1 MMETYNLNQTIDKLK
16 GPTKEQIAFYNQ
28 SAAVALDKYHIGSN
42 EVFEFIIDGQKKTAL
57 IEWDSSFSKVAIKER
72 KDIANFGGVSLAMFV
87 MSVLLEYKYVE
98 QTEIGDG
105 VDYRFLKDEP
115 NDDNLNFLEDPNF
128 HYVEVSGVLE
138 ESKTNTLKKRV
149 QDKHRQII
157 KGAMRN
163 ENSSVIVTLFSKTKV
178 VKEVHK

>member
-1 MMETYNLNQTIDKLK
+1 METYNLNQTIEKLK

-28 SAAVALDKYHIGSN
+28 SAAVALDKYHVDSST
-42 EVFEFIIDGQKKTAL
+42 VFNFLIDGNNRPAL
-57 IEWDSSFSKVAIKER
+57 LKWDSNFSKVAIKEK

-87 MSVLLEYKYVE
+87 MSVLLDYKYVE

-105 VDYRFLKDEP
+105 VDYRFLKEEP
-115 NDDNLNFLEDPNF
+115 NDDELNFLEDPNF
-128 HYVEVSGVLE
+128 HFVEVSGVLE
-138 ESKTNTLKKRV
+138 ESKTNTLKGRI

-157 KGAMRN
+157 RGAMRN
-163 ENSSVIVTLFSKTKV
+163 EKSSVIVTLFSKSKV